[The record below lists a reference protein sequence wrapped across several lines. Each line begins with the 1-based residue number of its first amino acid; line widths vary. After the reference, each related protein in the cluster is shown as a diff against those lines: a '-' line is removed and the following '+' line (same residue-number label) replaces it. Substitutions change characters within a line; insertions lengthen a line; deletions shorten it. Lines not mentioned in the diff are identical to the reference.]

1 MLKKILVVGVVII
14 IGKLAIPILSAKNTD
29 KNMAEIIRK
38 ANEKLPQTVG
48 NMRME
53 KVDYSNQV
61 IRYSGTVLGG
71 QGLSEEMKD
80 DFQKQ
85 LKGIYCQ
92 TKAFKKANIGVEYSF
107 RSLIMKNIND
117 KMSDETWVTSF
128 QPENCI

>member
-1 MLKKILVVGVVII
+1 MLKKILILGAVII
-14 IGKLAIPILSAKNTD
+14 LGKTAIETVSAKNTEQ
-29 KNMAEIIRK
+29 NMTKIMKEI
-38 ANEKLPQTVG
+38 NEKLPQTVG

-53 KVDYSNQV
+53 KVDYSNHV

-71 QGLSEEMKD
+71 QGLSEGMKD

-85 LKGIYCQ
+85 MKIVYCQ

-117 KMSDETWVTSF
+117 KLSDETWVASF
-128 QPENCI
+128 QPENCT